1 MQAQKIYEI
10 KNPPLMIYKINK
22 QFSKEIKSDK
32 VKPIRPN

>member
-1 MQAQKIYEI
+1 MQAQKIHEI
-10 KNPPLMIYKINK
+10 MSHPLMIYKINK